1 MWHTDVEQRDI
12 DSNRRQHPEPLVSVR
27 RLRDD
32 ADVLGELEQ
41 ALDALPYERLV
52 ICERD
57 ADHGAPARAG
67 KSARRVSP
75 APGCASTSILPPS
88 PSIRSLSPERP
99 CPTRS
104 SAAPRPSSLTVT
116 ATVSSLV
123 SIDRKTFSAP
133 AWRTAFVSASWTQRK
148 MVWARAASTR
158 RSFSKSRCTRGCG
171 MPATKV

>member
-1 MWHTDVEQRDI
+1 MWHTDVEERDI
-12 DSNRRQHPEPLVSVR
+12 DGNRRQDPECLVSVG

-32 ADVLGELEQ
+32 ADVRGELEE

-67 KSARRVSP
+67 SSARRVRP
-75 APGCASTSILPPS
+75 TPGCASTSILPPN
-88 PSIRSLSPERP
+88 PSILSLSPDSP

-116 ATVSSLV
+116 ATVSSFV
-123 SIDRKTFSAP
+123 STDRKTFSAP
-133 AWRTAFVSASWTQRK
+133 AWRTAFVSAS
-148 MVWARAASTR
+148 
-158 RSFSKSRCTRGCG
+158 
-171 MPATKV
+171 